1 MLVSARVTPLVLRSS
16 SSTAN
21 SSSRFFSMEMENGSM
36 RQGDAQSALAGGSGT
51 RCSSCDFTVA
61 EALAISTAR
70 AAQLC
75 TPSRERS
82 SVAAKPNAPSAIT
95 RIPMP
100 SDSASEALPILPFLV
115 ASERLRSSTM
125 RASASDRAAQLRRL
139 QSPCSNFF
147 HRVPRATDNTVFAS
161 RGTASPR
168 ARVLIVESLVKRR
181 LQLADSSPASMFQT
195 SS

>member
-16 SSTAN
+16 SSMAN
-21 SSSRFFSMEMENGSM
+21 SSSRFFSMEMVKGSIL
-36 RQGDAQSALAGGSGT
+36 QGEAQSALAAGSGT
-51 RCSSCDFTVA
+51 MCSSCDFTVA

-82 SVAAKPNAPSAIT
+82 SVAAKPNAPSAMT
-95 RIPMP
+95 RMPMP

-125 RASASDRAAQLRRL
+125 RASASEAPRSFAVSSAHAAISFIEIPEVKMISCSRACKSVA
-139 QSPCSNFF
+139 
-147 HRVPRATDNTVFAS
+147 AS
-161 RGTASPR
+161 DCGSA
-168 ARVLIVESLVKRR
+168 K
-181 LQLADSSPASMFQT
+181 
-195 SS
+195 